1 MILIVWSLL
10 AVLILGIVF
19 LMGRKY
25 ERKQFVQI
33 GTKRPTTQDI
43 ILGDKK

>member
-1 MILIVWSLL
+1 MILIVWSIL
-10 AVLILGIVF
+10 AVLILGFVF
-19 LMGRKY
+19 FMGRKY

>member
-1 MILIVWSLL
+1 MIKGLILL
-10 AVLILGIVF
+10 ALIGVLAF

-43 ILGDKK
+43 LLGGKK

>member
-1 MILIVWSLL
+1 MIKG
-10 AVLILGIVF
+10 LILFALIGVLAF

-43 ILGDKK
+43 ILGGKK

>member
-1 MILIVWSLL
+1 MIK
-10 AVLILGIVF
+10 VLILAGLIGVLAF
-19 LMGRKY
+19 LMGRTY

-43 ILGDKK
+43 LLGGKKND

>member
-1 MILIVWSLL
+1 MMIILL
-10 AVLILGIVF
+10 AAIVGVLAF

-43 ILGDKK
+43 ILGGKK

>member
-1 MILIVWSLL
+1 MILLAT
-10 AVLILGIVF
+10 AVLIGALAF
-19 LMGRKY
+19 LLGRKY

-43 ILGDKK
+43 ILGGKK